1 MKIPYSLV
9 KIRSV
14 LRHPVLFLQQLIQVR
29 HGADRW
35 SDKSSLSSD
44 WDSRTILIAGLI
56 PEGSRVLEFGAA
68 NLVLK
73 DHLPDGC
80 TYQPS
85 DIVSRSEDTIVC
97 DLNRCMPNL
106 EGTYTHVVFSGV
118 LEYIYDIPR
127 LLEYIG
133 GKTQYIV
140 ASYSTT
146 DVVPDYVTRKR
157 NGWVNHCS
165 DEKIVRMF
173 RDRGFALESRYTW
186 KYQAIYVFVKMGD
199 SCT

>member
-9 KIRSV
+9 KIKSI
-14 LRHPVLFLQQLIQVR
+14 LSHPVLFLQQLTRVR
-29 HGADRW
+29 YGADRW
-35 SDKSSLSSD
+35 SDKSSQSSE

-80 TYQPS
+80 VYQPS

-118 LEYIYDIPR
+118 LEYINDIPR
-127 LLEYIG
+127 LLDHIG
-133 GKTQYIV
+133 GKTQYIL

-146 DVVPDYVTRKR
+146 DVVSDYVTRKR
-157 NGWVNHCS
+157 NGWVNHYS

-173 RDRGFALESRYTW
+173 RDGGFVLESRQAW